1 MAKRRG
7 RKVHG
12 ILLLNKPIGMT
23 SNGVLQHVK
32 RLFNAQ
38 KAGHTGSLDKLA
50 SGLLPIC
57 FGEATKFSS
66 FLLEADKRYQAVCT
80 LGRTTTTGDAE
91 GETLETHSTEGI
103 NLDKITQVVQAF
115 LGPIEQI
122 PPMHSALKRQGQ
134 ALYKLA
140 RQGQVVERLP
150 RSITIYELTI
160 QSLVDNQLT
169 MEVHCSKGTYIRT
182 LAEDMGKALGCGAYL
197 SALHR
202 TKVGH
207 YQEMVDLTTLEQ
219 TLQQGQ
225 EEALDRLLIPMH
237 NILTHYPQVTL
248 STDMTYYIRQ
258 GHPVQVAHA
267 PTQGLVKL
275 FSNNN
280 NFLGIGEVLEDGRV
294 APKRLVCFN

>member
-103 NLDKITQVVQAF
+103 TLDQVTQVIQAF

-150 RSITIYELTI
+150 RSITIYEMTL

-182 LAEDMGKALGCGAYL
+182 LAEDIGKALGCGAYL

-207 YQEMVDLTTLEQ
+207 YQEMIDLNTLEQ
-219 TLQQGQ
+219 TLRQGQ
-225 EEALDRLLIPMH
+225 EEALDQLLIPMH

>member
-1 MAKRRG
+1 MARQRG

-12 ILLLNKPIGMT
+12 ILLLNKPVGMT

-32 RLFNAQ
+32 HLFNAQ

-57 FGEATKFSS
+57 FGEATKFSG
-66 FLLEADKRYQAVCT
+66 FLLEADKHYQAVCT
-80 LGRTTTTGDAE
+80 LGMITTTGDAE

-103 NLDKITQVVQAF
+103 EFEQVTQVVQAF
-115 LGPIEQI
+115 VGTIQQI

-150 RSITIYELTI
+150 RNITIYEIVLHG
-160 QSLVDNQLT
+160 LVANQLT
-169 MEVHCSKGTYIRT
+169 LEVHCSKGTYIRT
-182 LAEDMGKALGCGAYL
+182 LAEDIGKALGCGAYL

-207 YQEMVDLTTLEQ
+207 YHDMTDLTTLEQ
-219 TLQQGQ
+219 VRQQGK
-225 EEALDRLLIPMH
+225 EETLDQFLIPMH
-237 NILTHYPQVTL
+237 SILAHYPQVVL

-267 PTQGLVKL
+267 PTKGLVKL